1 MKKPLRIALICVAA
15 TVVTAGLVLAG
26 IVGVQRYRSSSQEP
40 DGCPPRYVYTKGV
53 YYVKKWD
60 DISYLNLPE
69 GFARSGEVFAIVKT
83 GTERAKTP
91 QEGDGYGMAVGDGIY
106 SSPND
111 PDTVYVLMQV
121 STEGPPRYTPFHRD
135 DDFMTSKDLSDY
147 SVFYVYTNETRYICR
162 EDDDPIELPEGF
174 SETSKIARMPNRFN
188 EESAQEGDSNI
199 YPIGS
204 PICTSPDNPD
214 VIYVGVEIPSRTG
227 KGKEILYVRLDRE
240 K

>member
-15 TVVTAGLVLAG
+15 TVVSAGLVLAG
-26 IVGVQRYRSSSQEP
+26 IVGVQRYLASQEP
-40 DGCPPRYVYTKGV
+40 DGCPPRYVYTNGI
-53 YYVKKWD
+53 YYIAKWGE
-60 DISYLNLPE
+60 ISYLNLPE
-69 GFARSGEVFAIVKT
+69 GFARSGEVFAIVDT
-83 GTERAKTP
+83 RTERAKTP

-135 DDFMTSKDLSDY
+135 DDFMTSNFSDY
-147 SVFYVYTNETRYICR
+147 SVYYVYTNETRYILQ
-162 EDDDPIELPEGF
+162 EYNPMELPEGF
-174 SETSKIARMPNRFN
+174 SETSRIARMPDRFI

-204 PICTSPDNPD
+204 PICTSPDDHD
-214 VIYVGVEIPSRTG
+214 VIYVGVEFPSRTG
-227 KGKEILYVRLDRE
+227 KGKETRYVRLDRE

>member
-26 IVGVQRYRSSSQEP
+26 IVGVQRYLASQEP
-40 DGCPPRYVYTKGV
+40 DGCPPQYVYTNGV
-53 YYVKKWD
+53 YYIAKWRE
-60 DISYLNLPE
+60 ISYLNLPE
-69 GFARSGEVFAIVKT
+69 GFARSGEVFAIVDT
-83 GTERAKTP
+83 RTERAKTP

-121 STEGPPRYTPFHRD
+121 STEGSPRYMSFHRN
-135 DDFMTSKDLSDY
+135 DDFMTSNFSDY
-147 SVFYVYTNETRYICR
+147 SVYYVYTNETRYILQ
-162 EDDDPIELPEGF
+162 EYNPIELPEGF
-174 SETSKIARMPNRFN
+174 SETSKIARMPDRFIV
-188 EESAQEGDSNI
+188 ESAQEGDSNI

-204 PICTSPDNPD
+204 PICTSPDDPD
-214 VIYVGVEIPSRTG
+214 VIYVGVEYPSRTG
-227 KGKEILYVRLDRE
+227 KGKETRYVRLDRE